1 MIKDHFIKAKLR
13 FQRGVGHVSYIT
25 AVISVYTA
33 LKVSITSFPTEVY
46 IAIIPCYLII
56 MWAIG
61 YLDERLGWSVRET
74 SIQRGMTDPVLLKIA
89 SDVEEINKR
98 ISENESKCKTPKI
111 VVLGDPL

>member
-1 MIKDHFIKAKLR
+1 MIKDHLIKAKLR

-25 AVISVYTA
+25 AIISVYTA

-61 YLDERLGWSVRET
+61 YLDEYLEWSKRET
-74 SIQRGMTDPVLLKIA
+74 EISRGMTDPNFLK
-89 SDVEEINKR
+89 SINQ
-98 ISENESKCKTPKI
+98 INANGATDLPPK
-111 VVLGDPL
+111 GDGK